1 MPEQISLEALSIM
14 SDPERI
20 RDARGWLAEIA
31 RKAGFEEEEVRELA
45 LALSEACANVHRHA
59 YAGRTEGRIDIQVE
73 VEKEKLQVAVRDYG
87 VPFDSKDYSPPNLE
101 EPTEGGYGLYLI
113 THLMDAVRYVDMG
126 VGTRVVMVK
135 NRRLATVEGTLP

>member
-1 MPEQISLEALSIM
+1 MLSIR

-20 RDARGWLAEIA
+20 RDARSWLSEIA
-31 RKAGFEEEEVRELA
+31 RKAGFTDVQIHELA

-73 VEKEKLQVAVRDYG
+73 VETERLQLAVRDYG
-87 VPFDSKDYSPPNLE
+87 RSFDVRVHTPPTLD
-101 EPTEGGYGLYLI
+101 EPMEGGYGLYLMSR
-113 THLMDAVRYVDMG
+113 LMDAVHYDDMG

-135 NRRLATVEGTLP
+135 NRRLATAQGSFP